1 MKKLTET
8 FATVKSSIMETL
20 SGPTG
25 DKLTGHLYYLA
36 AVLYF
41 SALRKVLKQAI
52 PNIKRESRVGM
63 KVWYIVITVIMT
75 VAYSTYVVSSIS
87 TGDMCMESY
96 ASRKRDLEVFEDLQN
111 EESDDD
117 FDEIKRE

>member
-1 MKKLTET
+1 MKKLAEN
-8 FATVKSSIMETL
+8 FESIKSSVAETM

-41 SALRKVLKQAI
+41 SALRQSLKQAI
-52 PNIKRESRVGM
+52 PNIRKESCKGM
-63 KVWYIVITVIMT
+63 KIWYVVITVIMA
-75 VAYSTYVVSSIS
+75 VAYSTYAVNSIKV
-87 TGDMCMESY
+87 GDIAMERY

-117 FDEIKRE
+117 FDEVKPE

>member
-8 FATVKSSIMETL
+8 FATVKSSVMETL

-41 SALRKVLKQAI
+41 SALRKALKQAI

-63 KVWYIVITVIMT
+63 KVWYIVITAIMT
-75 VAYSTYVVSSIS
+75 VAYRTYVVSSIS

-96 ASRKRDLEVFEDLQN
+96 ASHKREREAFEDL
-111 EESDDD
+111 EEVSDDD
-117 FDEIKRE
+117 FDEVKPE

>member
-1 MKKLTET
+1 
-8 FATVKSSIMETL
+8 METL

-41 SALRKVLKQAI
+41 SALRKALKQAI

-63 KVWYIVITVIMT
+63 KVWYIVITAIMT

-96 ASRKRDLEVFEDLQN
+96 ASHKREREAFEDL
-111 EESDDD
+111 EEASDED
-117 FDEIKRE
+117 FDEVKPE